1 MRKKPTTIFV
11 YLLGAYVL
19 LQFVW
24 WGYHLIEL
32 TQSSQFTQE
41 VIKKRVI
48 MIIGEGSVFLT
59 LLLIGLWRIK
69 ATIKKEIAIT
79 QQQNNFILS
88 VTHELKT
95 PIAASKLYTQTLL
108 KHSLSEEKRIELLQK
123 TIDESNRLENLVEQL
138 LTAARLEQSH
148 LEINKQ
154 PFELQDVFLEI
165 ISLHEKREKLTISL
179 SNTSPLTI
187 LSDRFLLTTILKNLT
202 ENAAKYGFSEKGIVL
217 DFSCANG
224 IVTITVQDFG
234 VGIPLASQEIIFQK
248 FVRLEN
254 EETRTKKGTGLGLF
268 IAYECTKAL
277 GGNLKL
283 ITNKST
289 TGALFEITIPYE

>member
-1 MRKKPTTIFV
+1 MRKKPTTVFV

-32 TQSSQFTQE
+32 TESSHYTND
-41 VIKKRVI
+41 VIRKRVI

-59 LLLIGLWRIK
+59 LLLVGLWKIK
-69 ATIKKEIAIT
+69 ATIKKEVAIAR
-79 QQQNNFILS
+79 QQNNFMLS

-95 PIAASKLYTQTLL
+95 PIAASKLYAQTLL
-108 KHSLSEEKRIELLQK
+108 KHSLTEEKRKELLQK

-148 LEINKQ
+148 LEIHRQ
-154 PFELQDVFLEI
+154 TFELQDVFSEV
-165 ISLHEKREKLTISL
+165 ISLHEKREKLGIQLT
-179 SNTSPLTI
+179 NTSSLTI
-187 LSDRFLLTTILKNLT
+187 TSDRFLLVTILKNLT
-202 ENAAKYGFSEKGIVL
+202 ENAAKYGFSEKEIEL
-217 DFSCANG
+217 NYSYANG
-224 IVTITVQDFG
+224 ILSITVQDFG
-234 VGIPLASQEIIFQK
+234 VGIPTEAQGMIFKK

-283 ITNKST
+283 ITNKSAA
-289 TGALFEITIPYE
+289 GALFEITIPYE